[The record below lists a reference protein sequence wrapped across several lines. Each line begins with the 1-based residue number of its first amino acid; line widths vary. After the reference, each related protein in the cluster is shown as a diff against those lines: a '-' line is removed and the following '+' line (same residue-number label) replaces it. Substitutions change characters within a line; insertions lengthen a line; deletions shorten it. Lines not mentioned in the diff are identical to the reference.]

1 MAKTFI
7 DYQNNKGFWIT
18 ESFMQLVW
26 CYVFQEIIKP
36 QYNFTNKQEI
46 VEDIELDINGIH
58 SGYLVLTW
66 NDYLINSSEEQTM
79 IQVLQNVKTTLQNK
93 ESYRQG
99 KAIRQIHLPLHL
111 LNQKVW
117 FWFRKWP
124 SGHTQIGHNIV
135 NRQMHLSFSFLYLI
149 VFSPHRWP

>member
-26 CYVFQEIIKP
+26 CYVLQEIIKP

-79 IQVLQNVKTTLQNK
+79 IQVLQNVRTTLQNK
-93 ESYRQG
+93 GTFISIEEQKTIATEDHTFEYILGR
-99 KAIRQIHLPLHL
+99 KPFPTAELIRVIDALIQMLEGTWTSTNYNMD
-111 LNQKVW
+111 LNW
-117 FWFRKWP
+117 RL
-124 SGHTQIGHNIV
+124 
-135 NRQMHLSFSFLYLI
+135 M
-149 VFSPHRWP
+149 